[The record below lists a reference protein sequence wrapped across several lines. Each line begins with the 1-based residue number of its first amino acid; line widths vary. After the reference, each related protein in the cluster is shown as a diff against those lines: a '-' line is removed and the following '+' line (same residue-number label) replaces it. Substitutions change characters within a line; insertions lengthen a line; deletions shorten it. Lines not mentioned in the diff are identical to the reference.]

1 MWKSICLKND
11 LPLGKLKQL
20 WGGGNI
26 FLMKIKIKLPGRAKF
41 RNHDYQISF
50 LKNYSIIWCYYFWRV
65 LLVITNPSFWLFHF
79 VPQYTLI
86 SPPHLFQ
93 ENWHDH
99 KKIWKFHQFPL
110 PIVQGGAGGGGG
122 WWHESVALNVKGLLD
137 LSLKHIYK
145 FRIRQ

>member
-65 LLVITNPSFWLFHF
+65 LLVITNPPPAPLLLIIPLCPPIYTYLPTPFISGKLTW
-79 VPQYTLI
+79 PQKNLEI
-86 SPPHLFQ
+86 SPVPPPHCS
-93 ENWHDH
+93 
-99 KKIWKFHQFPL
+99 
-110 PIVQGGAGGGGG
+110 GGGGG
-122 WWHESVALNVKGLLD
+122 GGGGVMTWELCLKCERAPRSVFET
-137 LSLKHIYK
+137 HI
-145 FRIRQ
+145 

>member
-65 LLVITNPSFWLFHF
+65 LLVITNPPPPPSDYSTFSPNIPL
-79 VPQYTLI
+79 
-86 SPPHLFQ
+86 SPPPIYFRKIDMTTKKSGNFTSSPSPLFR
-93 ENWHDH
+93 
-99 KKIWKFHQFPL
+99 
-110 PIVQGGAGGGGG
+110 GGGG
-122 WWHESVALNVKGLLD
+122 WWHESFALNVKGLLD